1 MTITVTG
8 TVAEGC
14 PTDKKRSHASDN
26 RHNVFFDICC
36 NSHDFVPNVFYFCF
50 ELAPPSWLRFGLA
63 LAVSVVLG
71 LMPSLLDTAQDMDGI
86 RSNKVTHIYI
96 SCFINPL
103 GGVSARSPLFCRLWH
118 GNLFRRGPRRKE
130 VGLSEYYHS

>member
-1 MTITVTG
+1 MITVTG

-26 RHNVFFDICC
+26 RHNVFFDIRC

-50 ELAPPSWLRFGLA
+50 ELAQPSWLRFRLA

-71 LMPSLLDTAQDMDGI
+71 LMPSLLGAAQDMDGI
-86 RSNKVTHIYI
+86 RFNEVAHFYI
-96 SCFINPL
+96 L
-103 GGVSARSPLFCRLWH
+103 LF
-118 GNLFRRGPRRKE
+118 
-130 VGLSEYYHS
+130 Y